1 VIKSIKKLQLSQCTS
16 TKDIALK
23 DVALPEDKI
32 KSNSATWGRNSLRV
46 VLYSLGIAL
55 ILGIQPV
62 QARKSVS
69 TSAPIES
76 ETASAE
82 SPPANIGQ
90 PVSAAARNLEQTQAK
105 ALKKQQDIERYLQD
119 TDTSKAQWLNSADGE
134 SFLSLYR
141 ADQTGESLGLILLL
155 HGEGQHLAADP
166 ILESLRIELPEMGWS
181 TMSIGL
187 LTESTLLRAY
197 SPPRASLSPLLK
209 TPADNI
215 DAAENSDSKSSKK
228 NPDLE
233 REAQIKTSSENPAQ
247 LTVPA
252 FPALSTLKEN
262 FTQRLTATLPIIAER
277 APRRLVVA
285 AFDIS
290 ALWLYETLS
299 DGLSLPGLEAIVII
313 DAYQPEN
320 YENFDLIQASIDNPL
335 ALYDISVFHPDAHIQ
350 GQLRRIRA
358 QQKQRSD
365 YRYVKLTHPIITAS
379 DKKRFTHRISSWLK
393 RILKDVK

>member
-1 VIKSIKKLQLSQCTS
+1 
-16 TKDIALK
+16 
-23 DVALPEDKI
+23 
-32 KSNSATWGRNSLRV
+32 
-46 VLYSLGIAL
+46 LYSLGIAL